1 MSIAANIEHIRKDI
15 PESVKLLCVSKFHP
29 IESIKEAYD
38 AGEREMA
45 ESRPQELVQK
55 VNDAPLDIKWHFIG
69 NLQTNKVKMVVPHAT
84 LIHSVSNSR
93 LIAEIE
99 RIAAQTDKI
108 QDILIELHV
117 AKEESKQGFTPEE
130 TIELLTP
137 DFFKTYPHIRVCGVM
152 GMATFTED
160 NNLIIEEFKTIK
172 ETFDRLKNGVFANL
186 DYFKEISM
194 GMSDD
199 YKLAIEQG
207 STMVRIGSAIFGSRY

>member
-29 IESIKEAYD
+29 IESIKEAYE

-130 TIELLTP
+130 AIELLTP
-137 DFFKTYPHIRVCGVM
+137 EFLTTYPHIRVCGVM

-160 NNLIIEEFKTIK
+160 KNLIIEEFKTIK
-172 ETFDRLKNGVFANL
+172 ETFDRLKKGVFANIES
-186 DYFKEISM
+186 FKEISM